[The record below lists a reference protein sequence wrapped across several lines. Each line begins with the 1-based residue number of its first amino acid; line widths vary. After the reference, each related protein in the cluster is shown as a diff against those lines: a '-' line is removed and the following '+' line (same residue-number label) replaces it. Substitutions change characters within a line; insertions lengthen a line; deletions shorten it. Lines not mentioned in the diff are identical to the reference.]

1 MSNKHSITVH
11 NFFRARCTTFRVRT
25 GTQCASLALV
35 AIASLAIGCADD
47 SPSTGS
53 QGADSGASSS
63 GTGSMGSG
71 STSSGGT
78 GTTGGS
84 SGGTATTGGSS
95 SGGSSSGSIST
106 SSSSGA
112 SSSGGTGS
120 SSGTGSSGSSGG
132 SSGGDGGVEGGGQV
146 VADGSGAPFETDG
159 SFPKNTWVL
168 VFNHTDLTHLHPLIH
183 GWKYDDNHYNTFRV
197 DPTTGYLLNS
207 LADYPGGAKG
217 YGGHCGLLY
226 VDKYFTDYRFR
237 IEYHFP
243 PNGDGNNNGGME
255 VFCQDPS
262 QVTGDPL
269 YAPGLEIQVI
279 AQCTN
284 GCGGGTTKAGDGSNN
299 LSICQPTA
307 VRASNIM
314 GNPMAGT
321 LNCTPGS
328 YAKLPPQ
335 AQWVTIECEIRA
347 GGTSKCWD
355 CWENDPTA
363 STPFPGC
370 TPDTNMQ
377 PAITFSGVHD
387 NRGMLKGGYFAAV
400 QSEGQEQAYRTIE
413 IMDLSP

>member
-1 MSNKHSITVH
+1 MSSKRSMTVL

-25 GTQCASLALV
+25 RTPCASLTLV
-35 AIASLAIGCADD
+35 AIAGVAIGCSDG
-47 SPSTGS
+47 SSSTGF

-63 GTGSMGSG
+63 AAGGMGSSG
-71 STSSGGT
+71 STHSGGT
-78 GTTGGS
+78 GTLSGS
-84 SGGTATTGGSS
+84 STGGSS
-95 SGGSSSGSIST
+95 SGSVST
-106 SSSSGA
+106 SSSGA
-112 SSSGGTGS
+112 SNGGGTGN
-120 SSGTGSSGSSGG
+120 SSGTGSSGTGLSGSSGG

-146 VADGSGAPFETDG
+146 VADSGGDPFETDG
-159 SFPKNTWVL
+159 SFPKNTWVQA
-168 VFNHTDLTHLHPLIH
+168 FNHTDLTHLHPLIH
-183 GWKYDDNHYNTFRV
+183 GWKYDDNHYDTFRV
-197 DPTTGYLLNS
+197 DPITGYLLNS
-207 LADYPGGAKG
+207 LAGYPGGAKG

-226 VDKYFTDYRFR
+226 VDRYFTDYRFR
-237 IEYHFP
+237 IEYHFT
-243 PNGDGNNNGGME
+243 PNGDGNNNGGVE

-321 LNCTPGS
+321 SNCTPGS

-363 STPFPGC
+363 GTPFPGC

-377 PAITFSGVHD
+377 PAIAFSGVHD

-400 QSEGQEQAYRTIE
+400 QSEGQEQAYRSIE